1 MSTRPIT
8 KGNFAALEASPGW
21 EVEDDGYGMLSSVVT
36 FKGDKDAEMPALL
49 SAHPGD
55 ERLQL
60 YKSKYRLIGGRAK
73 EVTGYYVG
81 IASGTSSK
89 IQWFPDVS
97 STTNKIQTHPN
108 FSEKKFKHVPE
119 PLFKLGWE
127 SQNGRFGD
135 GGAAKQY
142 GLTGIENYISS
153 EVSVSG
159 IFYTSDKSYV
169 QKWMDGNNKTFQALP
184 DTESL
189 VLPNTFT
196 PISQYHDRFGL
207 LVGVNYEMFG
217 HLYKVTFQVR
227 TASGGWHSFIY
238 DRAPTK

>member
-8 KGNFAALEASPGW
+8 FGTFGALEPAPGW

-36 FKGDKDAEMPALL
+36 FKGDKDAAMPGLL

-73 EVTGYYVG
+73 EVTAFYVG
-81 IASGTSSK
+81 LESGSTSK

-97 STTNKIQTHPN
+97 STTNKITTHPCWKV
-108 FSEKKFKHVPE
+108 KKFKHMPKPLSEMGWDHANNRFSVGSTPE
-119 PLFKLGWE
+119 
-127 SQNGRFGD
+127 QFGMV
-135 GGAAKQY
+135 GV
-142 GLTGIENYISS
+142 ENYLSS

-169 QKWMDGNNKTFQALP
+169 QKWMNGNNKTFQALP
-184 DTESL
+184 NTETL
-189 VLPNTFT
+189 VLPNTFN
-196 PISQYHDRFGL
+196 PISAYHDRFGL
-207 LVGVNYEMFG
+207 LTGVNYEMFG

-227 TASGGWHSFIY
+227 TASGGWNSNIY
-238 DRAPTK
+238 DRAPTQ